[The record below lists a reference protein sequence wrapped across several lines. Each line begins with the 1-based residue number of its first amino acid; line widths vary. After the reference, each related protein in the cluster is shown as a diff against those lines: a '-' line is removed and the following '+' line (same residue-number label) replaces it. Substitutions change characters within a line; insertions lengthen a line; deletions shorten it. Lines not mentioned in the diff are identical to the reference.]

1 MLVIYWVH
9 ILLGLLWGCA
19 KVGAPQGGEVDR
31 LPPRIVAYVP
41 AADAIGVERDA
52 KIEIVFSEGMERTP
66 TQEAVFIAPE
76 IDIRYRWRGRRL
88 VLEAGSGLSAN
99 RTYVITV
106 GTGARD
112 LRGNALERSFTF
124 AFATGDQL
132 NEGGISGHVF
142 KDHRPLAGVHVWAYD
157 LERFTGIVG
166 RDAPDYRTQTG
177 GDGAYEFSWL
187 SPGRYRIFA
196 FVDENRNKRYG
207 EGEWLALAAED
218 LLVGEG
224 IKVRCGDL
232 ALFRTPGTSPRLQRV
247 QALNQERVLLYF
259 SAEVETSEVEVEFEG
274 LEVEDLY
281 RGPRDGRKIYLLTA
295 PQEAGKPY
303 PFSVLMLGG
312 HALDWEEPL
321 RGSSRP
327 DRTPPELY
335 DQFPQEGMIAPDDT
349 LKLVYSEAM
358 RQVNPEDFWIE
369 TDSTES
375 PEGSWYWEDRTLAAF
390 VPDPPL
396 RPGYYRLRGRGEQFE
411 DMSGLSLKDSLVAF
425 SFQVLGG
432 AKMGSLGGRAEKGMA
447 WVVARHQGHRRSY
460 RTRAD
465 STGIYLLE
473 DLLPGAYA
481 VYGFVDRNGNG
492 VLDPGRLDP
501 FIPAEPYS
509 LHHEEVNLPEG
520 QTATGIELQFR

>member
-1 MLVIYWVH
+1 M
-9 ILLGLLWGCA
+9 
-19 KVGAPQGGEVDR
+19 DR
-31 LPPRIVAYVP
+31 LPPRIIEYVP
-41 AADAIGVERDA
+41 AADAIGVKRDA

-66 TQEAVFIAPE
+66 TQEAIFISPE

-88 VLEAGSGLSAN
+88 LLEAGSGLSAN

-132 NEGGISGHVF
+132 NNGGITGHVF
-142 KDHRPLAGVHVWAYD
+142 EDHRPLAGVHVWAYD
-157 LERFTGIVG
+157 LEGFTGKVG
-166 RDAPDYRTQTG
+166 IDTPNYRTQTG
-177 GDGAYEFSWL
+177 ADGAYEFSWL
-187 SPGRYRIFA
+187 SPGCYRIIA

-207 EGEWLALAAED
+207 EGERLALAADD
-218 LLVGEG
+218 LSVGEG
-224 IKVRCGDL
+224 IRVRCGDL

-259 SAEVETSEVEVEFEG
+259 SAEVEAREVEVEFEG
-274 LEVEDLY
+274 LEVESLY
-281 RGPRDGRKIYLLTA
+281 KGPGDGRKIYLLTA

-312 HALDWEEPL
+312 HPLDWEEPL
-321 RGSSRP
+321 RGSGRP
-327 DRTPPELY
+327 DRTPPHLY
-335 DQFPQEGMIAPDDT
+335 DQFPREGKIAPGES
-349 LKLVYSEAM
+349 LKLFYSEAM
-358 RQVNPEDFWIE
+358 RQVKPENFWIE
-369 TDSTES
+369 SDSTQS
-375 PEGSWYWEDRTLAAF
+375 PEGSWSWEDRTFAAF

-396 RPGYYRLRGRGEQFE
+396 LPGYYRLLGHGEQFE

-425 SFQVLGG
+425 SFRVLGG
-432 AKMGSLGGRAEKGMA
+432 TKMGSLGGHAEKEKA
-447 WVVARHQGHRRSY
+447 WVIARHQGHRRSY

-473 DLLPGAYA
+473 DLLPGVYT
-481 VYGFVDRNGNG
+481 VYGFVDRNANG

-509 LHHEEVNLPEG
+509 LHREEVNLLEG
-520 QTATGIELQFR
+520 QTATDIDLQFR